1 MSKAM
6 TRSVLKEVQDFRDC
20 VKRVVAMLSGKQI
33 PVAERGNEAYV
44 RYNRRGEPVLVNIPS
59 IPDDASPTL
68 MNAVRGFLDHEVAHI
83 LFTDPKVAMKMRER
97 GKAPS
102 TGLWNSLEDVFIERR
117 MGQVFNGTRRNL
129 LATQN
134 LVINKYFKGKVS
146 EAVSI
151 CHGNQR
157 ELFLKFFLCPV
168 VRAWDGQ
175 SPFIDFMEEHWHLI
189 DKPVALL
196 KEHGIDVAVRNMS
209 NTEDCVKVAAAIAQI
224 MQDMKDKPEGK
235 LPELKSSARKPSKSE
250 DESEE
255 TPEADDEP
263 THSES
268 APKRTKGEDDDK
280 EEQEDD
286 ASEEE
291 ESWDSDLPE
300 LVDKDLPT
308 EDKEISDTESKY
320 TEAGEEE
327 SGDTPE
333 SDDAGMESGDSDD
346 EGGSDD
352 TGSPT
357 PGDGIREDA
366 DDSDGYGSGA
376 AGDGDSDSDDGED
389 SDAGHGE
396 SEGEGEEE
404 DDATDHTDGEGKENE
419 DAAEAPEDSES
430 GFVPAPDEM
439 TLEDALKA
447 LDEMEDGTGEM
458 TEDALSATISKELMS
473 TSLSEY
479 RPYDRSYDFIGLI
492 DEAEEHVKRTRKTFG
507 AIPMHSPV
515 DRYRMVPEGRRL
527 FELKIE
533 KHLSAGVSSTLA
545 KDLERAIASRNRVQ
559 FIPGQRR
566 GRIHG
571 ANLYRLA
578 MNDDR
583 VFRKKEDHRAVNAC
597 VQQVIDLSG
606 SMGGRK
612 IQLALASAYT
622 IADALD
628 RINVPNIITG
638 FTTFGSPDYE
648 TMSKRGFTRFEAL
661 MLPIIKNWNEKA
673 NSPEIRARMGC
684 VCETFP
690 LLNNVD
696 GESVAHLATLFAGR
710 MEDKKIMLVMSDGA
724 PCAAG
729 DGFHQHLRTVTKEI
743 ETLSDIDLM
752 AIGVLTDAP
761 RRYYKNYALVNS
773 VEELGPSV
781 VTELSRI
788 ILG

>member
-1 MSKAM
+1 MSKKTTKA
-6 TRSVLKEVQDFRDC
+6 VLKEVQDFRDC

-59 IPDDASPTL
+59 IPDDASLTL

-83 LFTDPKVAMKMRER
+83 LFTEPKVAMQMRER

-102 TGLWNSLEDVFIERR
+102 TGLWNALEDVFIERR

-129 LATQN
+129 LTTQS
-134 LVINKYFKGKVS
+134 LVIDKYFRNKVP
-146 EAVSI
+146 EAVLA
-151 CHGNQR
+151 CHGDQR

-175 SPFIDFMEEHWHLI
+175 SPFIDFMEEHWRLI
-189 DKPVALL
+189 ERPVALL

-235 LPELKSSARKPSKSE
+235 LPELKSSARKPSESK

-255 TPEADDEP
+255 TPESGDEP
-263 THSES
+263 SHGDS
-268 APKRTKGEDDDK
+268 ASKPAKGEGDDK
-280 EEQEDD
+280 EEREDD

-291 ESWDSDLPE
+291 DSGDSDLPDS
-300 LVDKDLPT
+300 LDKDLPT
-308 EDKEISDTESKY
+308 HVKDISDTESKY
-320 TEAGEEE
+320 TEAGHEE

-333 SDDAGMESGDSDD
+333 SDAIGMKS
-346 EGGSDD
+346 
-352 TGSPT
+352 
-357 PGDGIREDA
+357 
-366 DDSDGYGSGA
+366 
-376 AGDGDSDSDDGED
+376 SDSDTDGDGGED
-389 SDAGHGE
+389 SDTDRGE
-396 SEGEGEEE
+396 TEEE
-404 DDATDHTDGEGKENE
+404 DVEGKKNK
-419 DAAEAPEDSES
+419 DGAEVPKDSES

-439 TLEDALKA
+439 TLEEALKA
-447 LDEMEDGTGEM
+447 LDEMEDGIGEM
-458 TEDALSATISKELMS
+458 TEDALSATISKEFMS
-473 TSLSEY
+473 VSPSDY

-492 DEAEEHVKRTRKTFG
+492 DGAEEHVKRTRKTFG

-515 DRYRMVPEGRRL
+515 DRYRMVPEGRKL

-571 ANLYRLA
+571 ASLYRLA

-606 SMGGRK
+606 SMDGVK

-648 TMSKRGFTRFEAL
+648 TRSKRGFTRFEAL

-696 GESVAHLATLFAGR
+696 GESVAQLATLFAGR
-710 MEDKKIMLVMSDGA
+710 MEDKKIMLVMSDGE
-724 PCAAG
+724 PCATG
-729 DGFHQHLRTVTKEI
+729 SGFHQHLRTVTKEI
-743 ETLSDIDLM
+743 ETLSDIELM
-752 AIGVLTDAP
+752 AIGILTDEP

>member
-1 MSKAM
+1 MSKKTTKA
-6 TRSVLKEVQDFRDC
+6 VLKEVQDFRDC

-83 LFTDPKVAMKMRER
+83 LFTEPKVAMQMRER

-102 TGLWNSLEDVFIERR
+102 TGLWNALEDVFIERR

-129 LATQN
+129 LATQS
-134 LVINKYFKGKVS
+134 LVIDKYFRNKIP
-146 EAVSI
+146 EAVLA
-151 CHGNQR
+151 CHGDQR

-175 SPFIDFMEEHWHLI
+175 SPFIDFMEEHWRLI
-189 DKPVALL
+189 ERPVALL

-235 LPELKSSARKPSKSE
+235 LPELKSSARKPSESK

-255 TPEADDEP
+255 TPESGDEP
-263 THSES
+263 SHGDS
-268 APKRTKGEDDDK
+268 ASKPAKGEGDDK
-280 EEQEDD
+280 EEREDD

-291 ESWDSDLPE
+291 DSGDSDLSDS
-300 LVDKDLPT
+300 LDKDLPT
-308 EDKEISDTESKY
+308 HVKDISDTENKY
-320 TEAGEEE
+320 TEAGHEE

-333 SDDAGMESGDSDD
+333 SDAIGMKS
-346 EGGSDD
+346 
-352 TGSPT
+352 
-357 PGDGIREDA
+357 
-366 DDSDGYGSGA
+366 
-376 AGDGDSDSDDGED
+376 SDSDTDGDGGED
-389 SDAGHGE
+389 SDTDRGE
-396 SEGEGEEE
+396 TEEE
-404 DDATDHTDGEGKENE
+404 DVEGKKNK
-419 DAAEAPEDSES
+419 DCAEVPKDSES
-430 GFVPAPDEM
+430 GFVPSPDEM
-439 TLEDALKA
+439 TLEEALKA
-447 LDEMEDGTGEM
+447 LDEMEDGIGEM

-473 TSLSEY
+473 VSPSDY

-492 DEAEEHVKRTRKTFG
+492 DGAEEHVKRTRKTFG

-515 DRYRMVPEGRRL
+515 DRYRMVPEGRKL

-571 ANLYRLA
+571 ASLYRLA

-606 SMGGRK
+606 SMDGVK

-648 TMSKRGFTRFEAL
+648 TRSKRGFTRFEAL

-696 GESVAHLATLFAGR
+696 GESIAQLATLFAGR
-710 MEDKKIMLVMSDGA
+710 MEDKKIMLVMSDGE
-724 PCAAG
+724 PCATG
-729 DGFHQHLRTVTKEI
+729 SGFHQHLRAVTKEI

-752 AIGVLTDAP
+752 AIGILTDEP
-761 RRYYKNYALVNS
+761 RRFYKNYALVNS

>member
-1 MSKAM
+1 MSKKNTKA
-6 TRSVLKEVQDFRDC
+6 VLKEVQDFRDC

-83 LFTDPKVAMKMRER
+83 LFTEPKVAMQMRER

-102 TGLWNSLEDVFIERR
+102 TGLWNALEDVFIERR

-129 LATQN
+129 LATQS
-134 LVINKYFKGKVS
+134 LVIDKYFRNKVP
-146 EAVSI
+146 EAVLA
-151 CHGNQR
+151 CHGDQR

-175 SPFIDFMEEHWHLI
+175 SPFIDFMEEHWRLI
-189 DKPVALL
+189 ERPVALL

-235 LPELKSSARKPSKSE
+235 LPELKSSARKPSESK

-255 TPEADDEP
+255 TPESGDEP
-263 THSES
+263 SHGDS
-268 APKRTKGEDDDK
+268 ASKPAKGEGDDK
-280 EEQEDD
+280 EEREDD

-291 ESWDSDLPE
+291 DSGDSDLPDS
-300 LVDKDLPT
+300 LDKDLPT
-308 EDKEISDTESKY
+308 HVKDISDTESKY
-320 TEAGEEE
+320 TEAGHEE

-333 SDDAGMESGDSDD
+333 SDAIGMKS
-346 EGGSDD
+346 
-352 TGSPT
+352 
-357 PGDGIREDA
+357 
-366 DDSDGYGSGA
+366 
-376 AGDGDSDSDDGED
+376 SDSDIDGDGGED
-389 SDAGHGE
+389 SDTDRGE
-396 SEGEGEEE
+396 TEEE
-404 DDATDHTDGEGKENE
+404 DVEGKKNK
-419 DAAEAPEDSES
+419 DGAEVPKDSES

-439 TLEDALKA
+439 TLEEALKA
-447 LDEMEDGTGEM
+447 LDEMEDGIGEM

-473 TSLSEY
+473 VSPSDY

-492 DEAEEHVKRTRKTFG
+492 DGAEEHVKRTRKTFG

-515 DRYRMVPEGRRL
+515 DRYRMVPEGRKL

-571 ANLYRLA
+571 ASLYRLA

-606 SMGGRK
+606 SMDGVK

-648 TMSKRGFTRFEAL
+648 TRSKHGFTRFEAL

-696 GESVAHLATLFAGR
+696 GESVAQLATLFAGR
-710 MEDKKIMLVMSDGA
+710 MEDKKIMLVMSDGE
-724 PCAAG
+724 PCATG
-729 DGFHQHLRTVTKEI
+729 SGFHQHLRTVTKEI
-743 ETLSDIDLM
+743 ETLSDIELM
-752 AIGVLTDAP
+752 AIGILTDEP

-788 ILG
+788 IIG

>member
-1 MSKAM
+1 MSKKTTKA
-6 TRSVLKEVQDFRDC
+6 VLKEVQDFRDC

-83 LFTDPKVAMKMRER
+83 LFTEPKVAMQMHER

-102 TGLWNSLEDVFIERR
+102 TGLWNALEDVFIERR

-129 LATQN
+129 LATQS
-134 LVINKYFKGKVS
+134 LVIDKYFRNKVP
-146 EAVSI
+146 EAVLA
-151 CHGNQR
+151 CHGDQR

-168 VRAWDGQ
+168 IRAWDGQ
-175 SPFIDFMEEHWHLI
+175 SPFIDFMEEHWRLI
-189 DKPVALL
+189 ERPVALL

-235 LPELKSSARKPSKSE
+235 LPELKSSARKPSESK

-255 TPEADDEP
+255 TPESGDEP
-263 THSES
+263 SHGDS
-268 APKRTKGEDDDK
+268 ASKPAKGEGDDK
-280 EEQEDD
+280 EEREDD

-291 ESWDSDLPE
+291 DSGDSDLPDS
-300 LVDKDLPT
+300 LDKDLPT
-308 EDKEISDTESKY
+308 HVKDISDTESKY
-320 TEAGEEE
+320 TEAGHEE

-333 SDDAGMESGDSDD
+333 SDAIGMKS
-346 EGGSDD
+346 
-352 TGSPT
+352 
-357 PGDGIREDA
+357 
-366 DDSDGYGSGA
+366 
-376 AGDGDSDSDDGED
+376 SDSDTDDDGGED
-389 SDAGHGE
+389 SDTDRGE
-396 SEGEGEEE
+396 TEEE
-404 DDATDHTDGEGKENE
+404 DVEGKKNK
-419 DAAEAPEDSES
+419 DGAEVPKDSES

-439 TLEDALKA
+439 TLEEALKA
-447 LDEMEDGTGEM
+447 LDEMEDGIGEM

-473 TSLSEY
+473 VSPSDY

-492 DEAEEHVKRTRKTFG
+492 DGAEEHVKRTRKTFG

-515 DRYRMVPEGRRL
+515 DRYRMVPEGRKL

-571 ANLYRLA
+571 ASLYRLA

-606 SMGGRK
+606 SMDGVK

-648 TMSKRGFTRFEAL
+648 TRSKRGFTRFEAL

-696 GESVAHLATLFAGR
+696 GESVAQLATLFAGR
-710 MEDKKIMLVMSDGA
+710 MEDKKIMLVMSDGE
-724 PCAAG
+724 PCATG
-729 DGFHQHLRTVTKEI
+729 SGFHQHLRTVTKEI
-743 ETLSDIDLM
+743 ETLSDIELM
-752 AIGVLTDAP
+752 AIGILTDEP

>member
-1 MSKAM
+1 MSKKTTKA
-6 TRSVLKEVQDFRDC
+6 VLKEVQDFRDC

-83 LFTDPKVAMKMRER
+83 LFTEPKVAMQMRER

-102 TGLWNSLEDVFIERR
+102 TGLWNALEDVFIERR

-129 LATQN
+129 LATQS
-134 LVINKYFKGKVS
+134 LVIDKYFRNKVP
-146 EAVSI
+146 EAVLA
-151 CHGNQR
+151 CHGDQR
-157 ELFLKFFLCPV
+157 ELFLKLFLCPV

-175 SPFIDFMEEHWHLI
+175 SPFIDFMEEHWRLI
-189 DKPVALL
+189 ERPVALL

-224 MQDMKDKPEGK
+224 MQDIKDKPEGK
-235 LPELKSSARKPSKSE
+235 LPELKSSARKPSESK

-255 TPEADDEP
+255 TPESGDEP
-263 THSES
+263 SHGDS
-268 APKRTKGEDDDK
+268 ASKPAKGEGDDK
-280 EEQEDD
+280 EEREDD

-291 ESWDSDLPE
+291 DSGDSDLPDS
-300 LVDKDLPT
+300 LDKDLPT
-308 EDKEISDTESKY
+308 HVKDISDTESKY
-320 TEAGEEE
+320 TEAGHEE

-333 SDDAGMESGDSDD
+333 SDAIGMKS
-346 EGGSDD
+346 
-352 TGSPT
+352 
-357 PGDGIREDA
+357 
-366 DDSDGYGSGA
+366 
-376 AGDGDSDSDDGED
+376 SDSDTDGDGGED
-389 SDAGHGE
+389 SDTDRGE
-396 SEGEGEEE
+396 TEEE
-404 DDATDHTDGEGKENE
+404 DVEGKKNK
-419 DAAEAPEDSES
+419 DGAEVPKDSES

-439 TLEDALKA
+439 TLEEALKA
-447 LDEMEDGTGEM
+447 LDEMEDGIGEM

-473 TSLSEY
+473 VSPSDY

-492 DEAEEHVKRTRKTFG
+492 DGAEEHVKRTRKTFG

-515 DRYRMVPEGRRL
+515 DRYRMVPEGRKL

-571 ANLYRLA
+571 ASLYRLA

-606 SMGGRK
+606 SMDGVK

-648 TMSKRGFTRFEAL
+648 TRSKRGFTRFEAL

-696 GESVAHLATLFAGR
+696 GESVAQLATLFAGR
-710 MEDKKIMLVMSDGA
+710 MEDKKIMLVMSDGE
-724 PCAAG
+724 PCATG
-729 DGFHQHLRTVTKEI
+729 SGFHQHLRTVTKEI
-743 ETLSDIDLM
+743 ETLSDIELM
-752 AIGVLTDAP
+752 AIGILTDEP

-788 ILG
+788 ILR

>member
-1 MSKAM
+1 MSKKNTKA
-6 TRSVLKEVQDFRDC
+6 VLKEVQDFRDC

-83 LFTDPKVAMKMRER
+83 LFTEPKVAMQMRER

-102 TGLWNSLEDVFIERR
+102 TGLWNALEDVFIERR

-129 LATQN
+129 LATQS
-134 LVINKYFKGKVS
+134 LVIDKYFRNKVP
-146 EAVSI
+146 EAVLA
-151 CHGNQR
+151 CHGDQR

-175 SPFIDFMEEHWHLI
+175 SPFIDFMEEHWRLI
-189 DKPVALL
+189 ERPVALL

-235 LPELKSSARKPSKSE
+235 LPELKSSARKPSESK

-255 TPEADDEP
+255 TPESGDEP
-263 THSES
+263 SHGDS
-268 APKRTKGEDDDK
+268 ASKPAKGEGDDK
-280 EEQEDD
+280 EEREDD

-291 ESWDSDLPE
+291 DSGGSDLSDS
-300 LVDKDLPT
+300 LDKDLPT
-308 EDKEISDTESKY
+308 HVKDISDTESKY
-320 TEAGEEE
+320 TEAGHEE

-333 SDDAGMESGDSDD
+333 SDAIGMKSSDSDTD
-346 EGGSDD
+346 GDGGNG
-352 TGSPT
+352 TGAPR
-357 PGDGIREDA
+357 PGDGIREDT
-366 DDSDGYGSGA
+366 DDSDGYGSGID
-376 AGDGDSDSDDGED
+376 GDGGED
-389 SDAGHGE
+389 SDTDRGE
-396 SEGEGEEE
+396 TEEE
-404 DDATDHTDGEGKENE
+404 DVEGKENK
-419 DAAEAPEDSES
+419 DGAEVPKDSES

-439 TLEDALKA
+439 TLEEALKA
-447 LDEMEDGTGEM
+447 LDEMEDGIGEM

-473 TSLSEY
+473 VSPSDY

-492 DEAEEHVKRTRKTFG
+492 DGAEEHVKRTRKTFG

-515 DRYRMVPEGRRL
+515 DRYRMVPEGRKL

-571 ANLYRLA
+571 ASLYRLA

-606 SMGGRK
+606 SMDGVK

-648 TMSKRGFTRFEAL
+648 TRSKRGFTRFEAL

-696 GESVAHLATLFAGR
+696 GESVAQLATLFAGR
-710 MEDKKIMLVMSDGA
+710 MEDKKIMLVMSDGK
-724 PCAAG
+724 PCATG
-729 DGFHQHLRTVTKEI
+729 SGFHQHLRTVTKEI
-743 ETLSDIDLM
+743 ETLSDIELM
-752 AIGVLTDAP
+752 AIGILTDEP

-788 ILG
+788 ILM

>member
-1 MSKAM
+1 
-6 TRSVLKEVQDFRDC
+6 
-20 VKRVVAMLSGKQI
+20 
-33 PVAERGNEAYV
+33 
-44 RYNRRGEPVLVNIPS
+44 
-59 IPDDASPTL
+59 
-68 MNAVRGFLDHEVAHI
+68 
-83 LFTDPKVAMKMRER
+83 
-97 GKAPS
+97 
-102 TGLWNSLEDVFIERR
+102 
-117 MGQVFNGTRRNL
+117 
-129 LATQN
+129 
-134 LVINKYFKGKVS
+134 
-146 EAVSI
+146 
-151 CHGNQR
+151 
-157 ELFLKFFLCPV
+157 
-168 VRAWDGQ
+168 
-175 SPFIDFMEEHWHLI
+175 
-189 DKPVALL
+189 
-196 KEHGIDVAVRNMS
+196 
-209 NTEDCVKVAAAIAQI
+209 
-224 MQDMKDKPEGK
+224 
-235 LPELKSSARKPSKSE
+235 
-250 DESEE
+250 
-255 TPEADDEP
+255 
-263 THSES
+263 
-268 APKRTKGEDDDK
+268 
-280 EEQEDD
+280 
-286 ASEEE
+286 
-291 ESWDSDLPE
+291 
-300 LVDKDLPT
+300 
-308 EDKEISDTESKY
+308 
-320 TEAGEEE
+320 
-327 SGDTPE
+327 
-333 SDDAGMESGDSDD
+333 MESGDSDD

-357 PGDGIREDA
+357 PGDGIRDDA

-376 AGDGDSDSDDGED
+376 AGDGDGDSDDGED

-404 DDATDHTDGEGKENE
+404 DDAADHTDGEGKENE

-515 DRYRMVPEGRRL
+515 DRYRMVPEGRKL

-696 GESVAHLATLFAGR
+696 GESVAQLATLFAGR

-773 VEELGPSV
+773 VEELVPSV

>member
-1 MSKAM
+1 MSKKTTKA
-6 TRSVLKEVQDFRDC
+6 VLKEVQDFRDC

-83 LFTDPKVAMKMRER
+83 LFTEPKVAMQMRER

-102 TGLWNSLEDVFIERR
+102 TGLWNALEDVFIERR

-129 LATQN
+129 LATQS
-134 LVINKYFKGKVS
+134 LVIDKYFRNKIP
-146 EAVSI
+146 EAVLA
-151 CHGNQR
+151 CHGDQR

-175 SPFIDFMEEHWHLI
+175 SPFIDFMEEHWRLI
-189 DKPVALL
+189 ERPVALL

-235 LPELKSSARKPSKSE
+235 LPELKSSSRKPSESK

-255 TPEADDEP
+255 TPESGDEP
-263 THSES
+263 SHGDS
-268 APKRTKGEDDDK
+268 ASKPAKGEGDDK
-280 EEQEDD
+280 EEREDD

-291 ESWDSDLPE
+291 DSGDSDLPDS
-300 LVDKDLPT
+300 LDKDLPT
-308 EDKEISDTESKY
+308 HVKDISDTESKY
-320 TEAGEEE
+320 TEAGHEE

-333 SDDAGMESGDSDD
+333 SDAIGMKS
-346 EGGSDD
+346 
-352 TGSPT
+352 
-357 PGDGIREDA
+357 
-366 DDSDGYGSGA
+366 
-376 AGDGDSDSDDGED
+376 SDSDTDGDGGED
-389 SDAGHGE
+389 SDTDRGE
-396 SEGEGEEE
+396 TEEE
-404 DDATDHTDGEGKENE
+404 DVEGKKNK
-419 DAAEAPEDSES
+419 DGAEVPKDSES

-439 TLEDALKA
+439 TLEEALKA
-447 LDEMEDGTGEM
+447 LDEMEDGIGEM

-473 TSLSEY
+473 VSPSDY

-492 DEAEEHVKRTRKTFG
+492 DGAEEHVKRTRKTFG

-515 DRYRMVPEGRRL
+515 DRYRMVPEGRKL

-571 ANLYRLA
+571 ASLYRLA

-606 SMGGRK
+606 SMDGVK

-648 TMSKRGFTRFEAL
+648 TRSKRGFTRFEAL

-696 GESVAHLATLFAGR
+696 GESVAQLATLFAGR
-710 MEDKKIMLVMSDGA
+710 MEDKKIMLVMSDGE
-724 PCAAG
+724 PCATG
-729 DGFHQHLRTVTKEI
+729 SGFHQHLRTVTKEI
-743 ETLSDIDLM
+743 ETLSDIELM
-752 AIGVLTDAP
+752 AIGILTDEP

-788 ILG
+788 ILR

>member
-1 MSKAM
+1 MSKKTTKA
-6 TRSVLKEVQDFRDC
+6 VLKEVQDFRDC

-83 LFTDPKVAMKMRER
+83 LFTELKVAMQMRER

-102 TGLWNSLEDVFIERR
+102 TGLWNALEDVFIERR

-129 LATQN
+129 LATQS
-134 LVINKYFKGKVS
+134 LVIDKYFRNKVP
-146 EAVSI
+146 EAVLA
-151 CHGNQR
+151 CHGDQR

-175 SPFIDFMEEHWHLI
+175 SPFIDFMEEHWRLI
-189 DKPVALL
+189 ERPVALL

-235 LPELKSSARKPSKSE
+235 LPELKSSARKPSESK

-255 TPEADDEP
+255 TPESGDEP
-263 THSES
+263 SHGDS
-268 APKRTKGEDDDK
+268 ASKPAKGEGDDK
-280 EEQEDD
+280 EEREDD

-291 ESWDSDLPE
+291 DSGDSDLPDS
-300 LVDKDLPT
+300 LDKDLPT
-308 EDKEISDTESKY
+308 NVKDISDTESKY
-320 TEAGEEE
+320 TEAGHEE

-333 SDDAGMESGDSDD
+333 SDAIGMKS
-346 EGGSDD
+346 
-352 TGSPT
+352 
-357 PGDGIREDA
+357 
-366 DDSDGYGSGA
+366 
-376 AGDGDSDSDDGED
+376 SDSDTDGDGGED
-389 SDAGHGE
+389 SDTDRGE
-396 SEGEGEEE
+396 TEEE
-404 DDATDHTDGEGKENE
+404 DVEGKKNK
-419 DAAEAPEDSES
+419 DGAEVPKDSES

-439 TLEDALKA
+439 TLEEALKA
-447 LDEMEDGTGEM
+447 LDEMEDGIGEM

-473 TSLSEY
+473 VSPSDY

-492 DEAEEHVKRTRKTFG
+492 DGAEEHVKRTRKTFG

-515 DRYRMVPEGRRL
+515 DRYRMVPEGRKL

-571 ANLYRLA
+571 ASLYRLA

-606 SMGGRK
+606 SMDGVK

-648 TMSKRGFTRFEAL
+648 TRSKRGFTRFEAL

-696 GESVAHLATLFAGR
+696 GESVAQLATLFAGR
-710 MEDKKIMLVMSDGA
+710 MEDKKIMLVMSDGE
-724 PCAAG
+724 PCATG
-729 DGFHQHLRTVTKEI
+729 SGFHQHLRTVTKEI
-743 ETLSDIDLM
+743 ETLSDIELM
-752 AIGVLTDAP
+752 AIGILTDEP

-788 ILG
+788 ILR

>member
-1 MSKAM
+1 MSKKTTKA
-6 TRSVLKEVQDFRDC
+6 VLKEVQDFRDC

-83 LFTDPKVAMKMRER
+83 LFTEPKVAMQMRER

-102 TGLWNSLEDVFIERR
+102 TGLWNALEDVFIERR

-129 LATQN
+129 LATQS
-134 LVINKYFKGKVS
+134 LVIDKYFRNKVP
-146 EAVSI
+146 EAVLA
-151 CHGNQR
+151 CHGDQR

-175 SPFIDFMEEHWHLI
+175 SPFIDFMEEHWRLI
-189 DKPVALL
+189 ERPVALL

-235 LPELKSSARKPSKSE
+235 LPELKSSSRKPSESK

-255 TPEADDEP
+255 TPESGDEP
-263 THSES
+263 SHGDS
-268 APKRTKGEDDDK
+268 ASKPAKGEGDDK
-280 EEQEDD
+280 EEREDD

-291 ESWDSDLPE
+291 DSGDSDLPDS
-300 LVDKDLPT
+300 LDKDLPT
-308 EDKEISDTESKY
+308 HVKDISDTESKY
-320 TEAGEEE
+320 TEAGHEE

-333 SDDAGMESGDSDD
+333 SDAIGMKS
-346 EGGSDD
+346 
-352 TGSPT
+352 
-357 PGDGIREDA
+357 
-366 DDSDGYGSGA
+366 
-376 AGDGDSDSDDGED
+376 SDSDTDGDGGED
-389 SDAGHGE
+389 SDTDRGE
-396 SEGEGEEE
+396 TEEE
-404 DDATDHTDGEGKENE
+404 DVEGKKNK
-419 DAAEAPEDSES
+419 DGAEVPKDSES

-439 TLEDALKA
+439 TLEEALKA
-447 LDEMEDGTGEM
+447 LDEMEDGIGEM

-473 TSLSEY
+473 VSPSDY

-492 DEAEEHVKRTRKTFG
+492 DGAEEHVKRTRKTFG

-515 DRYRMVPEGRRL
+515 DRYRMVPEGRKL

-571 ANLYRLA
+571 ASLYRLA

-606 SMGGRK
+606 SMDGVK

-648 TMSKRGFTRFEAL
+648 TRSKRGFTRFEAL

-696 GESVAHLATLFAGR
+696 GESVAQLATLFAGR
-710 MEDKKIMLVMSDGA
+710 MEDKKIMLVMSDGE
-724 PCAAG
+724 PCATG
-729 DGFHQHLRTVTKEI
+729 SGFHQHLRTVTKEI
-743 ETLSDIDLM
+743 ETLSDIELM
-752 AIGVLTDAP
+752 AIGILTDEP

>member
-1 MSKAM
+1 MSKKTTKA
-6 TRSVLKEVQDFRDC
+6 VLKEVQDFRDC

-83 LFTDPKVAMKMRER
+83 LFTELKVAMQMRER

-102 TGLWNSLEDVFIERR
+102 TGLWNALEDVFIERR

-129 LATQN
+129 LATQS
-134 LVINKYFKGKVS
+134 LVIDKYFRNKVP
-146 EAVSI
+146 EAVLA
-151 CHGNQR
+151 CHGDQR

-175 SPFIDFMEEHWHLI
+175 SPFIDFMEEHWRLI
-189 DKPVALL
+189 ERPVALL

-235 LPELKSSARKPSKSE
+235 LPELKSSARKPSESK

-255 TPEADDEP
+255 TPESGDEP
-263 THSES
+263 SHGDS
-268 APKRTKGEDDDK
+268 ASKPAKGEGDDK
-280 EEQEDD
+280 EEREDD

-291 ESWDSDLPE
+291 DSGDSDLPDS
-300 LVDKDLPT
+300 LDKDLPT
-308 EDKEISDTESKY
+308 HVKDISDTESKY
-320 TEAGEEE
+320 TEAGHEE

-333 SDDAGMESGDSDD
+333 SDAIGMKS
-346 EGGSDD
+346 
-352 TGSPT
+352 
-357 PGDGIREDA
+357 
-366 DDSDGYGSGA
+366 
-376 AGDGDSDSDDGED
+376 SDSDTDGDGGED
-389 SDAGHGE
+389 SDTDRGE
-396 SEGEGEEE
+396 TEEE
-404 DDATDHTDGEGKENE
+404 DVEGKKNK
-419 DAAEAPEDSES
+419 DGAEVPKDSES

-439 TLEDALKA
+439 TLEEALKA
-447 LDEMEDGTGEM
+447 LDEMEDGIGEM

-473 TSLSEY
+473 VSPSDY

-492 DEAEEHVKRTRKTFG
+492 DGAEEHVKRTRKTFG

-515 DRYRMVPEGRRL
+515 DRYRMVPEGRKL

-571 ANLYRLA
+571 ASLYRLA

-606 SMGGRK
+606 SMDGVK

-648 TMSKRGFTRFEAL
+648 TRSKRGFTRFEAL

-696 GESVAHLATLFAGR
+696 GESVAQLATLFAGR
-710 MEDKKIMLVMSDGA
+710 MEDKKIMLVMSDGE
-724 PCAAG
+724 PCATG
-729 DGFHQHLRTVTKEI
+729 SGFHQHLRTVTKEI
-743 ETLSDIDLM
+743 ETLSDIELM
-752 AIGVLTDAP
+752 AIGILTDEP

>member
-1 MSKAM
+1 MSKKTTKA
-6 TRSVLKEVQDFRDC
+6 VLKEVQDFRDC

-83 LFTDPKVAMKMRER
+83 LFTEPKVAMQMRER

-102 TGLWNSLEDVFIERR
+102 TGLWNALEDVFIERR

-129 LATQN
+129 LATQS
-134 LVINKYFKGKVS
+134 LVIDKYFRNKVP
-146 EAVSI
+146 EAVLA
-151 CHGNQR
+151 CHGDQR

-175 SPFIDFMEEHWHLI
+175 SPFIDFMEEHWRLI
-189 DKPVALL
+189 ERPVALL

-235 LPELKSSARKPSKSE
+235 LPELKSSARKPSESK

-255 TPEADDEP
+255 TPESGDEP
-263 THSES
+263 SHGDS
-268 APKRTKGEDDDK
+268 ASKPAKGEGDDK
-280 EEQEDD
+280 EEREDD

-291 ESWDSDLPE
+291 DSGGSDLSDS
-300 LVDKDLPT
+300 LDKDLPT
-308 EDKEISDTESKY
+308 HVKDISDTESKY
-320 TEAGEEE
+320 TEAGHEE

-333 SDDAGMESGDSDD
+333 SDAIGMKSSDSDTD
-346 EGGSDD
+346 GDGGNG
-352 TGSPT
+352 TGAPR
-357 PGDGIREDA
+357 PGDGIREDT
-366 DDSDGYGSGA
+366 DDSDGYGSGID
-376 AGDGDSDSDDGED
+376 GDGGED
-389 SDAGHGE
+389 SDTDRGE
-396 SEGEGEEE
+396 TEEE
-404 DDATDHTDGEGKENE
+404 DVEGKENK
-419 DAAEAPEDSES
+419 DGAEVPKDSES

-439 TLEDALKA
+439 TLEEALKA
-447 LDEMEDGTGEM
+447 LDEMEDGIGEM

-473 TSLSEY
+473 VSPSDY

-492 DEAEEHVKRTRKTFG
+492 DGAEEHVKRTRKTFG

-515 DRYRMVPEGRRL
+515 DRYRMVPEGRKL

-571 ANLYRLA
+571 ASLYRLA

-606 SMGGRK
+606 SMDGVK

-648 TMSKRGFTRFEAL
+648 TRSKRGFTRFEAL

-696 GESVAHLATLFAGR
+696 GESVAQLATLFAGR
-710 MEDKKIMLVMSDGA
+710 MEDKKIMLVMSDRK
-724 PCAAG
+724 PCATG
-729 DGFHQHLRTVTKEI
+729 SGFHQHLRTVTKEI
-743 ETLSDIDLM
+743 ETLSDIELM
-752 AIGVLTDAP
+752 AIGILTDEP

-788 ILG
+788 ILM

>member
-1 MSKAM
+1 MSKKTTKA
-6 TRSVLKEVQDFRDC
+6 VLKEVQDFRDC

-83 LFTDPKVAMKMRER
+83 LFTEPKVAMQMRER

-102 TGLWNSLEDVFIERR
+102 TGLWNALEDVFIERR

-129 LATQN
+129 LATQS
-134 LVINKYFKGKVS
+134 LVIDKYFRNKIP
-146 EAVSI
+146 EAVLA
-151 CHGNQR
+151 CHGDQR

-175 SPFIDFMEEHWHLI
+175 SPFIDFMEEHWRLI
-189 DKPVALL
+189 ERPVALL

-235 LPELKSSARKPSKSE
+235 LPELKSSSRKPSESK

-255 TPEADDEP
+255 TPESGDEP
-263 THSES
+263 SHGDSTSKP
-268 APKRTKGEDDDK
+268 AKGEGDDK
-280 EEQEDD
+280 EEREDD

-291 ESWDSDLPE
+291 DSGDSDLPDS
-300 LVDKDLPT
+300 LNKDLPT
-308 EDKEISDTESKY
+308 HVKDISDTESKY
-320 TEAGEEE
+320 TEAGHEE

-333 SDDAGMESGDSDD
+333 SDAIGMKS
-346 EGGSDD
+346 
-352 TGSPT
+352 
-357 PGDGIREDA
+357 
-366 DDSDGYGSGA
+366 
-376 AGDGDSDSDDGED
+376 SDSDTDGDGGED
-389 SDAGHGE
+389 SDTDRGE
-396 SEGEGEEE
+396 TEEE
-404 DDATDHTDGEGKENE
+404 DVEGKKNK
-419 DAAEAPEDSES
+419 DGAEVPKDSES

-439 TLEDALKA
+439 TLEEALKA
-447 LDEMEDGTGEM
+447 LDEMEDGIGEM

-473 TSLSEY
+473 VSPSDY

-492 DEAEEHVKRTRKTFG
+492 DGAEEHVKRTRKTFG

-515 DRYRMVPEGRRL
+515 DRYRMVPEGRKL

-571 ANLYRLA
+571 ASLYRLA

-606 SMGGRK
+606 SMDGVK

-648 TMSKRGFTRFEAL
+648 TRSKRGFTRFEAL

-696 GESVAHLATLFAGR
+696 GESVAQLATLFAGR
-710 MEDKKIMLVMSDGA
+710 MEDKKIMLVMSDGE
-724 PCAAG
+724 PCATG
-729 DGFHQHLRTVTKEI
+729 SGFHQHLRTVTKEI
-743 ETLSDIDLM
+743 ETLSDIELM
-752 AIGVLTDAP
+752 AIGILTDEP

-788 ILG
+788 ILR

>member
-1 MSKAM
+1 MSKKTTKA
-6 TRSVLKEVQDFRDC
+6 VLKEVLDFRDC

-83 LFTDPKVAMKMRER
+83 LFTEPKVAMQMRER

-102 TGLWNSLEDVFIERR
+102 TGLWNALEDVFIERR

-129 LATQN
+129 LATQS
-134 LVINKYFKGKVS
+134 LVIDKYFRNKIP
-146 EAVSI
+146 EAVLA
-151 CHGNQR
+151 CHGDQR

-175 SPFIDFMEEHWHLI
+175 SPFIDFMEEHWRLI
-189 DKPVALL
+189 ERPVALL

-235 LPELKSSARKPSKSE
+235 LPELKSSARKPSESK

-255 TPEADDEP
+255 TPESGDEP
-263 THSES
+263 SHGDS
-268 APKRTKGEDDDK
+268 ASKPAKGEGDDK
-280 EEQEDD
+280 EEREDD

-291 ESWDSDLPE
+291 DSGDSDLPDS
-300 LVDKDLPT
+300 LDKDLPT
-308 EDKEISDTESKY
+308 HVKDISDTESKY
-320 TEAGEEE
+320 TEAGHEE

-333 SDDAGMESGDSDD
+333 SDAIGMKS
-346 EGGSDD
+346 
-352 TGSPT
+352 
-357 PGDGIREDA
+357 
-366 DDSDGYGSGA
+366 
-376 AGDGDSDSDDGED
+376 SDSDTDGDGGED
-389 SDAGHGE
+389 SDTDRGE
-396 SEGEGEEE
+396 TEEE
-404 DDATDHTDGEGKENE
+404 DVEGKKNK
-419 DAAEAPEDSES
+419 DGAEVPKDSES

-439 TLEDALKA
+439 TLEEALKA
-447 LDEMEDGTGEM
+447 LDEMEDGIGEM

-473 TSLSEY
+473 VSPSDY

-492 DEAEEHVKRTRKTFG
+492 DGAEEHVKRTRKTFG

-515 DRYRMVPEGRRL
+515 DRYRMVPEGRKL

-571 ANLYRLA
+571 ASLYRLA

-606 SMGGRK
+606 SMDGVK

-622 IADALD
+622 ITDALD

-648 TMSKRGFTRFEAL
+648 TRSKRGFTRFEAL

-696 GESVAHLATLFAGR
+696 GESIAQLATLFAGR
-710 MEDKKIMLVMSDGA
+710 MEDKKIMLVMSDGE
-724 PCAAG
+724 PCATG
-729 DGFHQHLRTVTKEI
+729 SGFHQHLRTVTKEI

-752 AIGVLTDAP
+752 AIGILTDEP
-761 RRYYKNYALVNS
+761 RRFYKNYALVNS

>member
-1 MSKAM
+1 MSKKTTKA
-6 TRSVLKEVQDFRDC
+6 VLKEVQDFRDC

-83 LFTDPKVAMKMRER
+83 LFTEPKVAMQMRER

-102 TGLWNSLEDVFIERR
+102 TGLWNALEDVFIERR

-129 LATQN
+129 LATQS
-134 LVINKYFKGKVS
+134 LVIDKYFRNKVP
-146 EAVSI
+146 EAVLA
-151 CHGNQR
+151 CHGDQR

-175 SPFIDFMEEHWHLI
+175 SPFIDFMEEHWRLI
-189 DKPVALL
+189 ERPVALL

-235 LPELKSSARKPSKSE
+235 LPELKSSARKPSESK

-255 TPEADDEP
+255 TPESGDEP
-263 THSES
+263 SHGDS
-268 APKRTKGEDDDK
+268 ASKPAKGEGDDK
-280 EEQEDD
+280 EEREDD

-291 ESWDSDLPE
+291 DSGGSDLPDS
-300 LVDKDLPT
+300 LDKDLPT
-308 EDKEISDTESKY
+308 HVKDISDTESKY
-320 TEAGEEE
+320 TEAGHEE

-333 SDDAGMESGDSDD
+333 SDAIGIKSSDSDTD
-346 EGGSDD
+346 DDGSNG
-352 TGSPT
+352 TGAPR
-357 PGDGIREDA
+357 PGDGIREDT
-366 DDSDGYGSGA
+366 DDSDG
-376 AGDGDSDSDDGED
+376 DGGED
-389 SDAGHGE
+389 SDTDRGE
-396 SEGEGEEE
+396 TEEE
-404 DDATDHTDGEGKENE
+404 DVEGKENK
-419 DAAEAPEDSES
+419 DGAEVPKDSES

-439 TLEDALKA
+439 TLEEALKA
-447 LDEMEDGTGEM
+447 LDEMEDGIGEM

-473 TSLSEY
+473 VSPSDY

-492 DEAEEHVKRTRKTFG
+492 DGAEEHVKRTRKTFG

-515 DRYRMVPEGRRL
+515 DRYRMVPEGRKL

-571 ANLYRLA
+571 ASLYRLA

-606 SMGGRK
+606 SMYGVK

-648 TMSKRGFTRFEAL
+648 TRSKRGFTRFEAL

-696 GESVAHLATLFAGR
+696 GESVAQLATLFAGR
-710 MEDKKIMLVMSDGA
+710 MEDKKVMLVMSDGE
-724 PCAAG
+724 PCATG
-729 DGFHQHLRTVTKEI
+729 SGFHQHLRTVTKEI
-743 ETLSDIDLM
+743 ETLSDIELM
-752 AIGVLTDAP
+752 AIGILTDEP

>member
-1 MSKAM
+1 MSKKTTKA
-6 TRSVLKEVQDFRDC
+6 VLKEVQDFRDC

-33 PVAERGNEAYV
+33 PVAERGDEAYV

-83 LFTDPKVAMKMRER
+83 LFTEPKVAMQMRER

-102 TGLWNSLEDVFIERR
+102 TGLWNALEDVFIERR

-129 LATQN
+129 LATQS
-134 LVINKYFKGKVS
+134 LVIDKYFRNKVP
-146 EAVSI
+146 EAVLA
-151 CHGNQR
+151 CHGDQR

-175 SPFIDFMEEHWHLI
+175 SPFIDFMEEHWRLI
-189 DKPVALL
+189 ERPVALL

-235 LPELKSSARKPSKSE
+235 LPELKSSARKPSESK

-255 TPEADDEP
+255 TPESGDEP
-263 THSES
+263 SHGDS
-268 APKRTKGEDDDK
+268 ASKPAKGEGDDK
-280 EEQEDD
+280 EEREDD

-291 ESWDSDLPE
+291 DSGGSDLSDS
-300 LVDKDLPT
+300 LDKDLPT
-308 EDKEISDTESKY
+308 HVKDISDTESKY
-320 TEAGEEE
+320 TEAGHEE

-333 SDDAGMESGDSDD
+333 SDAIGMKSSDSDTD
-346 EGGSDD
+346 GDGGNG
-352 TGSPT
+352 TGAPR
-357 PGDGIREDA
+357 PGDGIREDT
-366 DDSDGYGSGA
+366 DDSDGYGSGID
-376 AGDGDSDSDDGED
+376 GDGGED
-389 SDAGHGE
+389 SDTDRGE
-396 SEGEGEEE
+396 TEEE
-404 DDATDHTDGEGKENE
+404 DVEGKENK
-419 DAAEAPEDSES
+419 DGAEVPKDSES

-439 TLEDALKA
+439 TLEEALKA
-447 LDEMEDGTGEM
+447 LDEMEDGIGEM

-473 TSLSEY
+473 VSPSDY

-492 DEAEEHVKRTRKTFG
+492 DGAEEHVKRTRKTFG

-515 DRYRMVPEGRRL
+515 DRYRMVPEGRKL

-571 ANLYRLA
+571 ASLYRLA

-606 SMGGRK
+606 SMDGVK

-648 TMSKRGFTRFEAL
+648 TRSKRGFTRFEAL

-696 GESVAHLATLFAGR
+696 GESVAQLATLFAGR
-710 MEDKKIMLVMSDGA
+710 MEDKKIMLVMSDGE
-724 PCAAG
+724 PCATG
-729 DGFHQHLRTVTKEI
+729 SGFHQHLRTVTKEI
-743 ETLSDIDLM
+743 ETLSDIELM
-752 AIGVLTDAP
+752 AIGILTDEP

-788 ILG
+788 ILM

>member
-1 MSKAM
+1 MSKKTTKA
-6 TRSVLKEVQDFRDC
+6 VLKEVQDFRDC

-83 LFTDPKVAMKMRER
+83 LFTEPKVAMQMRER

-102 TGLWNSLEDVFIERR
+102 TGLWNALEDVFIERR

-129 LATQN
+129 LATQS
-134 LVINKYFKGKVS
+134 LVIDKYFRNKVP
-146 EAVSI
+146 EAVLA
-151 CHGNQR
+151 CHGDQR

-175 SPFIDFMEEHWHLI
+175 SPFIDFMEEHWRLI
-189 DKPVALL
+189 ERPVALL

-235 LPELKSSARKPSKSE
+235 LPELKSSARKPSESK

-255 TPEADDEP
+255 TPESGDEP
-263 THSES
+263 SHGDS
-268 APKRTKGEDDDK
+268 ASKPAKGEGDDK
-280 EEQEDD
+280 EEREDD

-291 ESWDSDLPE
+291 DSGGSDLSDS
-300 LVDKDLPT
+300 LDKDLPT
-308 EDKEISDTESKY
+308 HVKDISDTESKY
-320 TEAGEEE
+320 TEAGHEE

-333 SDDAGMESGDSDD
+333 SDAIGMKSSDSDTD
-346 EGGSDD
+346 GDGGNG
-352 TGSPT
+352 TGAPR
-357 PGDGIREDA
+357 PGDGIREDT
-366 DDSDGYGSGA
+366 DDSDGYGSGID
-376 AGDGDSDSDDGED
+376 GDGGED
-389 SDAGHGE
+389 SDTDRGE
-396 SEGEGEEE
+396 TEEE
-404 DDATDHTDGEGKENE
+404 DVEGKENK
-419 DAAEAPEDSES
+419 DGAEVPKDSES

-439 TLEDALKA
+439 TLEEALKA
-447 LDEMEDGTGEM
+447 LDEMEDGIGEM

-473 TSLSEY
+473 VSPSDY

-492 DEAEEHVKRTRKTFG
+492 DGAEEHVKRTRKTFG

-515 DRYRMVPEGRRL
+515 DRYRMVPEGRKL

-571 ANLYRLA
+571 ASLYRLA

-606 SMGGRK
+606 SMDGVK

-648 TMSKRGFTRFEAL
+648 TRSKRGFTRFEAL

-696 GESVAHLATLFAGR
+696 GESVAQLATLFAGR
-710 MEDKKIMLVMSDGA
+710 MEDKKIMLVMSDGE
-724 PCAAG
+724 PCATG
-729 DGFHQHLRTVTKEI
+729 SGFHQHLRTVTKEI
-743 ETLSDIDLM
+743 ETLSDIELM
-752 AIGVLTDAP
+752 AIGILTDEP

-788 ILG
+788 ILR

>member
-1 MSKAM
+1 MSKKTTKA
-6 TRSVLKEVQDFRDC
+6 VLKEVQDFRDC

-83 LFTDPKVAMKMRER
+83 LFTEPKVAMQMRER

-102 TGLWNSLEDVFIERR
+102 TGLWNALEDVFIERR

-129 LATQN
+129 LATQS
-134 LVINKYFKGKVS
+134 LVIDKYFRNKIP
-146 EAVSI
+146 EAVLA
-151 CHGNQR
+151 CHGDQR

-175 SPFIDFMEEHWHLI
+175 SPFIDFMEEHWRLI
-189 DKPVALL
+189 ERPVALL

-235 LPELKSSARKPSKSE
+235 LPELKSSARKPSESK

-255 TPEADDEP
+255 TPESGDEP
-263 THSES
+263 SHGDS
-268 APKRTKGEDDDK
+268 ASKPAKGEGDDK
-280 EEQEDD
+280 EEREDD

-291 ESWDSDLPE
+291 DSGDSDLPDS
-300 LVDKDLPT
+300 LDKDLPT
-308 EDKEISDTESKY
+308 HVKDISDTESKY
-320 TEAGEEE
+320 TEAGHEE
-327 SGDTPE
+327 SGVTPE
-333 SDDAGMESGDSDD
+333 SDAIGMKS
-346 EGGSDD
+346 
-352 TGSPT
+352 
-357 PGDGIREDA
+357 
-366 DDSDGYGSGA
+366 
-376 AGDGDSDSDDGED
+376 SDSDTDGDGGED
-389 SDAGHGE
+389 SDTDRGE
-396 SEGEGEEE
+396 TEEE
-404 DDATDHTDGEGKENE
+404 DVEGKKNK
-419 DAAEAPEDSES
+419 DGAEVPKDSES

-439 TLEDALKA
+439 TLEEALKA
-447 LDEMEDGTGEM
+447 LDEMEDGIGEM

-473 TSLSEY
+473 VSPSDY

-492 DEAEEHVKRTRKTFG
+492 DGAEEHVKRTRKTFG

-515 DRYRMVPEGRRL
+515 DRYRMVPEGRKL

-571 ANLYRLA
+571 ASLYRLA

-606 SMGGRK
+606 SMDGVK

-648 TMSKRGFTRFEAL
+648 TRSKRGFTRFEAL

-696 GESVAHLATLFAGR
+696 GESVAQLATLFAGR
-710 MEDKKIMLVMSDGA
+710 MEDKKIMLVMSDGE
-724 PCAAG
+724 PCATG
-729 DGFHQHLRTVTKEI
+729 SGFHQHLRAVTKEI

-752 AIGVLTDAP
+752 AIGILTDEP
-761 RRYYKNYALVNS
+761 RRFYKNYALVNS

-781 VTELSRI
+781 ATELSRI

>member
-1 MSKAM
+1 MSKKTTKA
-6 TRSVLKEVQDFRDC
+6 VLKEVQDFRDC

-44 RYNRRGEPVLVNIPS
+44 RYNRLGEPVLVNIPS

-83 LFTDPKVAMKMRER
+83 LFTEPKVAMQMRER

-102 TGLWNSLEDVFIERR
+102 TGLWNALEDVFIERR

-129 LATQN
+129 LATQS
-134 LVINKYFKGKVS
+134 LVIDKYFRNKVP
-146 EAVSI
+146 EAVLA
-151 CHGNQR
+151 CHGDQR

-175 SPFIDFMEEHWHLI
+175 SPFIDFMEEHWRLI
-189 DKPVALL
+189 ERPVALL

-235 LPELKSSARKPSKSE
+235 LPELKSSARKPSESK

-255 TPEADDEP
+255 TPESGDEP
-263 THSES
+263 SHGDS
-268 APKRTKGEDDDK
+268 ASKPAKGEGDDK
-280 EEQEDD
+280 EEREDD

-291 ESWDSDLPE
+291 DSGGSDLSDS
-300 LVDKDLPT
+300 LDKDLPT
-308 EDKEISDTESKY
+308 HVKDISDTESKY
-320 TEAGEEE
+320 TEAGHEE

-333 SDDAGMESGDSDD
+333 SDAIGMKSSDSDTD
-346 EGGSDD
+346 GDGGNG
-352 TGSPT
+352 TGAPR
-357 PGDGIREDA
+357 PGDGIREDT
-366 DDSDGYGSGA
+366 DDSDGYGSGID
-376 AGDGDSDSDDGED
+376 GDGGENSDTDRGET
-389 SDAGHGE
+389 
-396 SEGEGEEE
+396 EEE
-404 DDATDHTDGEGKENE
+404 DVEGKENK
-419 DAAEAPEDSES
+419 DGAEVPKDSES

-439 TLEDALKA
+439 TLEEALKA
-447 LDEMEDGTGEM
+447 LDEMEDGIGEM

-473 TSLSEY
+473 VSPSDY

-492 DEAEEHVKRTRKTFG
+492 DGAEEHVKRTRKTFG

-515 DRYRMVPEGRRL
+515 DRYRMVPEGRKL

-571 ANLYRLA
+571 ASLYRLA

-606 SMGGRK
+606 SMDGVK

-648 TMSKRGFTRFEAL
+648 TRSKRGFTRFEAL

-673 NSPEIRARMGC
+673 NSPEIRARMGY

-696 GESVAHLATLFAGR
+696 GESVAQLATLFAGR
-710 MEDKKIMLVMSDGA
+710 MEDKKIMLVMSDGE
-724 PCAAG
+724 PCATG
-729 DGFHQHLRTVTKEI
+729 SGFYQHLRTVTKEI
-743 ETLSDIDLM
+743 ETLSDIELM
-752 AIGVLTDAP
+752 AIGILTDEP

-788 ILG
+788 ILM

>member
-1 MSKAM
+1 MSKKTTKA
-6 TRSVLKEVQDFRDC
+6 VLKEVQDFRDC

-83 LFTDPKVAMKMRER
+83 LFTEPKVAMQMRER

-102 TGLWNSLEDVFIERR
+102 TGLWNALEDVFIERR

-129 LATQN
+129 LATQS
-134 LVINKYFKGKVS
+134 LVIDKYFRNKVP
-146 EAVSI
+146 EAVLA
-151 CHGNQR
+151 CHGDQR

-175 SPFIDFMEEHWHLI
+175 SPFIDFMEEHWRLI
-189 DKPVALL
+189 ERPVALL

-224 MQDMKDKPEGK
+224 MQDMKDKPKGK
-235 LPELKSSARKPSKSE
+235 LPELKSSARKPSESK

-255 TPEADDEP
+255 TPESGDEP
-263 THSES
+263 SHGDS
-268 APKRTKGEDDDK
+268 ASKPAKGEGDDK
-280 EEQEDD
+280 EEREDD

-291 ESWDSDLPE
+291 DSGGSDLSDS
-300 LVDKDLPT
+300 LDKDLPT
-308 EDKEISDTESKY
+308 HVKDISDTESKY
-320 TEAGEEE
+320 TEAGHEE

-333 SDDAGMESGDSDD
+333 SDAIGIKSSDSDTD
-346 EGGSDD
+346 DCGSNG
-352 TGSPT
+352 TGAPR
-357 PGDGIREDA
+357 PGDGIREDT
-366 DDSDGYGSGA
+366 DDSDGYGSGID
-376 AGDGDSDSDDGED
+376 GDGGED
-389 SDAGHGE
+389 SDTDRGE
-396 SEGEGEEE
+396 TEEE
-404 DDATDHTDGEGKENE
+404 DVEGKENK
-419 DAAEAPEDSES
+419 DGAEVPKDSES

-439 TLEDALKA
+439 TLEEALKA
-447 LDEMEDGTGEM
+447 LDEMEDGIGEM

-473 TSLSEY
+473 VSPSDY

-492 DEAEEHVKRTRKTFG
+492 DGAEEHVKRTRKTFG

-515 DRYRMVPEGRRL
+515 DRYRMVPEGRKL

-571 ANLYRLA
+571 ASLYRLA

-606 SMGGRK
+606 SMDGVK

-648 TMSKRGFTRFEAL
+648 TRSKRGFTRFEAL

-696 GESVAHLATLFAGR
+696 GESVAQLATLFAGR
-710 MEDKKIMLVMSDGA
+710 MEDKKIMLVMSDGE
-724 PCAAG
+724 PCATG
-729 DGFHQHLRTVTKEI
+729 SGFHQHLRTVTKEI
-743 ETLSDIDLM
+743 ETLSDIELM
-752 AIGVLTDAP
+752 AIGILTDEP

-788 ILG
+788 ILR

>member
-1 MSKAM
+1 MSKKTTKA
-6 TRSVLKEVQDFRDC
+6 VLKEVQDFRDC

-44 RYNRRGEPVLVNIPS
+44 RYNRLGEPVLVNIPS

-83 LFTDPKVAMKMRER
+83 LFTEPKVAMQMRER

-102 TGLWNSLEDVFIERR
+102 TGLWNALEDVFIERR

-129 LATQN
+129 LATQS
-134 LVINKYFKGKVS
+134 LVIDKYFRNKVP
-146 EAVSI
+146 EAVLA
-151 CHGNQR
+151 CHGDQR

-175 SPFIDFMEEHWHLI
+175 SPFIDFMEEHWRLI
-189 DKPVALL
+189 ERPVALL

-235 LPELKSSARKPSKSE
+235 LPELKSSARKPSESK

-255 TPEADDEP
+255 TPESGDEP
-263 THSES
+263 SHGDS
-268 APKRTKGEDDDK
+268 ASKPAKGEGDDK
-280 EEQEDD
+280 EEREDD

-291 ESWDSDLPE
+291 DSGGSDLSDS
-300 LVDKDLPT
+300 LDKDLPT
-308 EDKEISDTESKY
+308 HVKDISDTESKY
-320 TEAGEEE
+320 TEAGHEE

-333 SDDAGMESGDSDD
+333 SDAIGMKSSDSDTD
-346 EGGSDD
+346 GDGGNG
-352 TGSPT
+352 TGAPR
-357 PGDGIREDA
+357 PGDGIREDT
-366 DDSDGYGSGA
+366 DDSDGYGSGID
-376 AGDGDSDSDDGED
+376 GDGGENSDTDRGET
-389 SDAGHGE
+389 
-396 SEGEGEEE
+396 EEE
-404 DDATDHTDGEGKENE
+404 DVEGKENK
-419 DAAEAPEDSES
+419 DGAEVPKDSES

-439 TLEDALKA
+439 TLEEALKA
-447 LDEMEDGTGEM
+447 LDEMEDGIGEM

-473 TSLSEY
+473 VSPSDY

-492 DEAEEHVKRTRKTFG
+492 DGAEEHVKRTRKTFG

-515 DRYRMVPEGRRL
+515 DRYRMVPEGRKL

-571 ANLYRLA
+571 ASLYRLA

-606 SMGGRK
+606 SMDGVK

-648 TMSKRGFTRFEAL
+648 TRSKRGFTRFEAL

-696 GESVAHLATLFAGR
+696 GESVAQLATLFAGR
-710 MEDKKIMLVMSDGA
+710 MEDKKIMLVMSDGE
-724 PCAAG
+724 PCATG
-729 DGFHQHLRTVTKEI
+729 SGFHQHLRTVTKEI
-743 ETLSDIDLM
+743 ETLSDIELM
-752 AIGVLTDAP
+752 AIGILTDEP

-788 ILG
+788 ILM

>member
-1 MSKAM
+1 MSKKTTKA
-6 TRSVLKEVQDFRDC
+6 VLKEVQDFRDC
-20 VKRVVAMLSGKQI
+20 VKRVVAMLSGKLI

-83 LFTDPKVAMKMRER
+83 LFTEPKVAMQMRER

-102 TGLWNSLEDVFIERR
+102 TGLWNALEDVFIERR

-129 LATQN
+129 LATQS
-134 LVINKYFKGKVS
+134 LVIDKYFRNKIP
-146 EAVSI
+146 EAVLA
-151 CHGNQR
+151 CHGDQR

-175 SPFIDFMEEHWHLI
+175 SPFIDFMEEHWRLI
-189 DKPVALL
+189 ERPVALL

-235 LPELKSSARKPSKSE
+235 LPELKSSARKPSESK

-255 TPEADDEP
+255 TPESGDEP
-263 THSES
+263 SHGDS
-268 APKRTKGEDDDK
+268 ASKPAKGEGDDK
-280 EEQEDD
+280 EEREDD

-291 ESWDSDLPE
+291 DSGDSDLPDS
-300 LVDKDLPT
+300 LDKDLPT
-308 EDKEISDTESKY
+308 HVKDISDTESKY
-320 TEAGEEE
+320 TEAGHEE

-333 SDDAGMESGDSDD
+333 SDAIGMKS
-346 EGGSDD
+346 
-352 TGSPT
+352 
-357 PGDGIREDA
+357 
-366 DDSDGYGSGA
+366 
-376 AGDGDSDSDDGED
+376 SDSDTDGDGGED
-389 SDAGHGE
+389 SDTDRGE
-396 SEGEGEEE
+396 TEEE
-404 DDATDHTDGEGKENE
+404 DVEGKKNK
-419 DAAEAPEDSES
+419 DGAEVPKDSES

-439 TLEDALKA
+439 TLEEALKT
-447 LDEMEDGTGEM
+447 LDEMEDGIGEM

-473 TSLSEY
+473 VSPSDY

-492 DEAEEHVKRTRKTFG
+492 DGAEEHVKRTRKTFG

-515 DRYRMVPEGRRL
+515 DRYRMVPEGRKL

-571 ANLYRLA
+571 ASLYRLA

-606 SMGGRK
+606 SMDGVK

-648 TMSKRGFTRFEAL
+648 TRSKRGFTRFEAL

-696 GESVAHLATLFAGR
+696 GESVAQLATLFAGR
-710 MEDKKIMLVMSDGA
+710 MEDKKIMLVMSDGE
-724 PCAAG
+724 PCATG
-729 DGFHQHLRTVTKEI
+729 SGFHQHLRTVTKEI
-743 ETLSDIDLM
+743 ETLSDIELM
-752 AIGVLTDAP
+752 AIAILTDEP

>member
-1 MSKAM
+1 MSKKTTKA
-6 TRSVLKEVQDFRDC
+6 VLKEVQDFRDC

-83 LFTDPKVAMKMRER
+83 LFTEPKVAMQMRER

-102 TGLWNSLEDVFIERR
+102 TGLWNALEDVFIERR

-129 LATQN
+129 LATQS
-134 LVINKYFKGKVS
+134 LVIDKYFRNKVP
-146 EAVSI
+146 EAVLA
-151 CHGNQR
+151 CHGDQR

-175 SPFIDFMEEHWHLI
+175 SPFIDFMEEHWRLI
-189 DKPVALL
+189 ERPVALL

-235 LPELKSSARKPSKSE
+235 LPELKSSARKPSESK

-255 TPEADDEP
+255 TPESGDEP
-263 THSES
+263 SHGDS
-268 APKRTKGEDDDK
+268 ASKPAKGEGDDK
-280 EEQEDD
+280 EEREDD

-291 ESWDSDLPE
+291 DSGDSDLPDS
-300 LVDKDLPT
+300 LDKDLPT
-308 EDKEISDTESKY
+308 HVKDISDTESKY
-320 TEAGEEE
+320 TEAGHEE

-333 SDDAGMESGDSDD
+333 SDAIGMKS
-346 EGGSDD
+346 
-352 TGSPT
+352 
-357 PGDGIREDA
+357 
-366 DDSDGYGSGA
+366 
-376 AGDGDSDSDDGED
+376 SDSDTDGDGGED
-389 SDAGHGE
+389 SDTDRGE
-396 SEGEGEEE
+396 TEEE
-404 DDATDHTDGEGKENE
+404 DVEGKKNK
-419 DAAEAPEDSES
+419 DGAEVPKDSES

-439 TLEDALKA
+439 TLEEALKA
-447 LDEMEDGTGEM
+447 LDEMEDGIGEM

-473 TSLSEY
+473 VSPSDY

-492 DEAEEHVKRTRKTFG
+492 DGAEEHVKRTRKTFG

-515 DRYRMVPEGRRL
+515 DRYRMVPEGRKL

-571 ANLYRLA
+571 ASLYRLA

-606 SMGGRK
+606 SMDGVK

-648 TMSKRGFTRFEAL
+648 TRSKRGFTRFEAL

-696 GESVAHLATLFAGR
+696 GESVAQLATLFAGR
-710 MEDKKIMLVMSDGA
+710 MEDKKIMLVMSDGE
-724 PCAAG
+724 PCATG
-729 DGFHQHLRTVTKEI
+729 SGFHQHLRTVTKEI
-743 ETLSDIDLM
+743 ETLSDIELM
-752 AIGVLTDAP
+752 AIGILTDEP

>member
-1 MSKAM
+1 MSKKTTKA
-6 TRSVLKEVQDFRDC
+6 VLKEVQDFRDC

-83 LFTDPKVAMKMRER
+83 LFTEPKVAMRMHER

-102 TGLWNSLEDVFIERR
+102 TGLWNALEDVFIERR

-129 LATQN
+129 LATQS
-134 LVINKYFKGKVS
+134 LVIDKYFRNKVP
-146 EAVSI
+146 EAVLA
-151 CHGNQR
+151 CHGDQR

-175 SPFIDFMEEHWHLI
+175 SPFIDFMEEHWRLI
-189 DKPVALL
+189 ERPVALL

-235 LPELKSSARKPSKSE
+235 LPELKSSARKPSESK

-255 TPEADDEP
+255 TPESGDEP
-263 THSES
+263 SHGDS
-268 APKRTKGEDDDK
+268 ASKPAKGEGDDK
-280 EEQEDD
+280 EEREDD

-291 ESWDSDLPE
+291 DSGDSDLPDS
-300 LVDKDLPT
+300 LDKDLPT
-308 EDKEISDTESKY
+308 HVKDISDTESKY
-320 TEAGEEE
+320 TEAGHEE

-333 SDDAGMESGDSDD
+333 SDAIGMKSSDSDTD
-346 EGGSDD
+346 DDGSNG
-352 TGSPT
+352 TGAPR
-357 PGDGIREDA
+357 PGDGIREDT
-366 DDSDGYGSGA
+366 DDSDGYGSDTD
-376 AGDGDSDSDDGED
+376 GDGGED
-389 SDAGHGE
+389 SDTDRGE
-396 SEGEGEEE
+396 TEEE
-404 DDATDHTDGEGKENE
+404 DVEGKKNK
-419 DAAEAPEDSES
+419 DCAEVPKDSES
-430 GFVPAPDEM
+430 GFVPSPDEM
-439 TLEDALKA
+439 TLEEALKA
-447 LDEMEDGTGEM
+447 LDEMEDGIGEM
-458 TEDALSATISKELMS
+458 TEEALSATISKELMS
-473 TSLSEY
+473 VSPSDY

-492 DEAEEHVKRTRKTFG
+492 DGAEEHVKRTRKTFG

-515 DRYRMVPEGRRL
+515 DRYRMVPEGRKL

-571 ANLYRLA
+571 ASLYRLA

-606 SMGGRK
+606 SMDGVK

-648 TMSKRGFTRFEAL
+648 TRSKRGFTRFEAL

-696 GESVAHLATLFAGR
+696 GESIAQLATLFAGR
-710 MEDKKIMLVMSDGA
+710 MEDKKIMLVMSDGE
-724 PCAAG
+724 PCATG
-729 DGFHQHLRTVTKEI
+729 SGFHQHLRAVTKEI

-752 AIGVLTDAP
+752 AIGILTDEP
-761 RRYYKNYALVNS
+761 RRFYKNYALVNS

>member
-1 MSKAM
+1 MSKKTTKA
-6 TRSVLKEVQDFRDC
+6 VLKEVQDFRDC

-83 LFTDPKVAMKMRER
+83 LFTEPKVAMQMRER

-102 TGLWNSLEDVFIERR
+102 TGLWNALEDVFIERR

-129 LATQN
+129 LATQS
-134 LVINKYFKGKVS
+134 LVIDKYFRNKVP
-146 EAVSI
+146 EAVLA
-151 CHGNQR
+151 CHGDQR

-175 SPFIDFMEEHWHLI
+175 SPFIDFMEEHWRLI
-189 DKPVALL
+189 ERPVALL

-235 LPELKSSARKPSKSE
+235 LPELKSSARKPSESK

-255 TPEADDEP
+255 TPESGDEP
-263 THSES
+263 SHGDS
-268 APKRTKGEDDDK
+268 ASKPAKGEGDDK
-280 EEQEDD
+280 EEREDD

-291 ESWDSDLPE
+291 DSGDSDLPDS
-300 LVDKDLPT
+300 LDKDLPT
-308 EDKEISDTESKY
+308 HVKDISDTESKY
-320 TEAGEEE
+320 TEAGHEE

-333 SDDAGMESGDSDD
+333 SDAIGMKS
-346 EGGSDD
+346 
-352 TGSPT
+352 
-357 PGDGIREDA
+357 
-366 DDSDGYGSGA
+366 
-376 AGDGDSDSDDGED
+376 SDSDTDGDGGED
-389 SDAGHGE
+389 SDTDRGE
-396 SEGEGEEE
+396 TEEE
-404 DDATDHTDGEGKENE
+404 DVEGKKNK
-419 DAAEAPEDSES
+419 DGAEVPKDSES

-439 TLEDALKA
+439 TLEEALKA
-447 LDEMEDGTGEM
+447 LDEMEDGIGEM

-473 TSLSEY
+473 VSPSDY

-492 DEAEEHVKRTRKTFG
+492 DGAEEHVKRTRKTFG

-515 DRYRMVPEGRRL
+515 DRYRMVPEGRKL

-571 ANLYRLA
+571 ASLYRLA

-606 SMGGRK
+606 SMDGVK

-622 IADALD
+622 ITDALD

-648 TMSKRGFTRFEAL
+648 TRSKRGFTRFEAL

-696 GESVAHLATLFAGR
+696 GESIAQLATLFAGR
-710 MEDKKIMLVMSDGA
+710 MEDKKIMLVMSDGE
-724 PCAAG
+724 PCATG
-729 DGFHQHLRTVTKEI
+729 SGFHQHLRTVTKEI
-743 ETLSDIDLM
+743 ETLSDIELM
-752 AIGVLTDAP
+752 AIGILTDEP

>member
-1 MSKAM
+1 MSKKTTKA
-6 TRSVLKEVQDFRDC
+6 VLKEVQDFRDC

-83 LFTDPKVAMKMRER
+83 LFTEPKVAMQMRER

-102 TGLWNSLEDVFIERR
+102 TGLWNALEDVFIERR

-129 LATQN
+129 LATQS
-134 LVINKYFKGKVS
+134 LVIDKYFRNKIP
-146 EAVSI
+146 EAVLA
-151 CHGNQR
+151 CHGDQR

-175 SPFIDFMEEHWHLI
+175 SPFIDFMEEHWRLI
-189 DKPVALL
+189 ERPVALL

-235 LPELKSSARKPSKSE
+235 LPELKSSARKPSESK

-255 TPEADDEP
+255 TPESGDEP
-263 THSES
+263 SHGDS
-268 APKRTKGEDDDK
+268 ASKPAKGEGDDK
-280 EEQEDD
+280 EEREDD

-291 ESWDSDLPE
+291 DSGDSDLPDS
-300 LVDKDLPT
+300 LDKDLPT
-308 EDKEISDTESKY
+308 HVKDISDTESKY
-320 TEAGEEE
+320 TEAGHEE

-333 SDDAGMESGDSDD
+333 SDAIGMKS
-346 EGGSDD
+346 
-352 TGSPT
+352 
-357 PGDGIREDA
+357 
-366 DDSDGYGSGA
+366 
-376 AGDGDSDSDDGED
+376 SDSDTDGDGGED
-389 SDAGHGE
+389 SDTDRGE
-396 SEGEGEEE
+396 TEEE
-404 DDATDHTDGEGKENE
+404 DVEGKKNK
-419 DAAEAPEDSES
+419 DGAEVPKDSES

-439 TLEDALKA
+439 TLEEALKA
-447 LDEMEDGTGEM
+447 LDEMEDGIGEM
-458 TEDALSATISKELMS
+458 TEDALSAIISKELMS
-473 TSLSEY
+473 VSPSDY

-492 DEAEEHVKRTRKTFG
+492 DGAEEHVKRTRKTFG

-515 DRYRMVPEGRRL
+515 DRYRMVPEGRKL

-571 ANLYRLA
+571 ASLYRLA

-606 SMGGRK
+606 SMDGVK

-622 IADALD
+622 ITDALD

-648 TMSKRGFTRFEAL
+648 TRSKRGFTRFEAL

-696 GESVAHLATLFAGR
+696 GESIAQLATLFAGR
-710 MEDKKIMLVMSDGA
+710 MEDKKIMLVMSDGE
-724 PCAAG
+724 PCATG
-729 DGFHQHLRTVTKEI
+729 SGFHQHLRTVTKEI

-752 AIGVLTDAP
+752 AIGILTDEP
-761 RRYYKNYALVNS
+761 RRFYKNYALVNS

>member
-1 MSKAM
+1 MSKKNTKA
-6 TRSVLKEVQDFRDC
+6 VLKEVQDFRDC

-83 LFTDPKVAMKMRER
+83 LFTEPKVAMQMRER

-102 TGLWNSLEDVFIERR
+102 TGLWNALEDVFIERR

-129 LATQN
+129 LATQS
-134 LVINKYFKGKVS
+134 LVIDKYFRNKVP
-146 EAVSI
+146 EAVLA
-151 CHGNQR
+151 CHGDQR

-175 SPFIDFMEEHWHLI
+175 SPFIDFMEEHWRLI
-189 DKPVALL
+189 ERPVALL

-235 LPELKSSARKPSKSE
+235 LPELKSSARKPSESK

-255 TPEADDEP
+255 TPESGDEP
-263 THSES
+263 SHGDS
-268 APKRTKGEDDDK
+268 ASKPAKGEGDDK
-280 EEQEDD
+280 EEREDD

-291 ESWDSDLPE
+291 DSGDSDLPDS
-300 LVDKDLPT
+300 LDKDLPT
-308 EDKEISDTESKY
+308 HVKDISDTESKY
-320 TEAGEEE
+320 TEAGHEE

-333 SDDAGMESGDSDD
+333 SDAIGMKS
-346 EGGSDD
+346 
-352 TGSPT
+352 
-357 PGDGIREDA
+357 
-366 DDSDGYGSGA
+366 
-376 AGDGDSDSDDGED
+376 SDSDTDGDGGED
-389 SDAGHGE
+389 SDTDRGE
-396 SEGEGEEE
+396 TEEE
-404 DDATDHTDGEGKENE
+404 DVEGKKNK
-419 DAAEAPEDSES
+419 DGAEVPKDSES

-439 TLEDALKA
+439 TLEEALKA
-447 LDEMEDGTGEM
+447 LDEMEDGIGEM

-473 TSLSEY
+473 VSPSDY

-492 DEAEEHVKRTRKTFG
+492 DGAEEHVKRTRKTFG

-515 DRYRMVPEGRRL
+515 DRYRMVPEGRKL

-571 ANLYRLA
+571 ASLYRLA

-606 SMGGRK
+606 SMDGVK

-648 TMSKRGFTRFEAL
+648 TRSKRGFTRFEAL

-696 GESVAHLATLFAGR
+696 GESVAQLATLFAGR
-710 MEDKKIMLVMSDGA
+710 MEDKKIMLVMSDGE
-724 PCAAG
+724 PCATG
-729 DGFHQHLRTVTKEI
+729 SGFHQHLRTVTKEI
-743 ETLSDIDLM
+743 ETLSDIELM
-752 AIGVLTDAP
+752 AIGILTDEP

-788 ILG
+788 TLR